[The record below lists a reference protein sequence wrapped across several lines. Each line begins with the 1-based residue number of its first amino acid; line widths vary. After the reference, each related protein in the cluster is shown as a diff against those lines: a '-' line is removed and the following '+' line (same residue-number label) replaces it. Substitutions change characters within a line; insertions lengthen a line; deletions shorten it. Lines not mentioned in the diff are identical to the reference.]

1 MTCSFEKVTPTLH
14 NHPPLCHMHIVL
26 ASPGWD
32 AASILNYSMHM
43 VSVMWNGHLISIK
56 VKRWGV
62 QSAANTETAGLS
74 VLSLKGKP
82 LSRQKQCWAIIAW
95 CRINNSFSVISKSY
109 KTVNLFKHSIQIICK
124 RDKKKK
130 SQSCMKDP
138 KVQRKQ
144 WEHCALIKTSLGQV
158 LSWNCIRLSINQL
171 ELWVFFRD
179 LYAWSAWKE

>member
-1 MTCSFEKVTPTLH
+1 
-14 NHPPLCHMHIVL
+14 
-26 ASPGWD
+26 
-32 AASILNYSMHM
+32 M
-43 VSVMWNGHLISIK
+43 VSAMWNGHLISIK

-74 VLSLKGKP
+74 VFSLKGKP
-82 LSRQKQCWAIIAW
+82 PSRQKQCWAIIAW
-95 CRINNSFSVISKSY
+95 CGTIPSVIIIPKSY
-109 KTVNLFKHSIQIICK
+109 KTVNLFKHFIQIICK

-158 LSWNCIRLSINQL
+158 LSWNSIRLSINQL
-171 ELWVFFRD
+171 NYVFFKRFICMKCMKRVGII
-179 LYAWSAWKE
+179 LMCCSLSLVTSLIRSLT